1 MSMTTS
7 IEALRSALE
16 QTDPCAILPALA
28 AATGDLSLLEEDLR
42 PSDAVF
48 ADPPGGYE
56 EERLARVREL
66 AIRGLEHLANG
77 SAHPVTS
84 DEDLLR
90 IMSWLVPDPDLRA
103 HVGLYLQEAGL
114 RDLRTPSWNA
124 PELNDGAPFRV
135 VIIGAGMSGIVAG
148 HRFLQAGCTV
158 TVFEKDSAIG
168 GTWLE
173 NAYPGCRV
181 DVANHLYAYSFGER
195 RNWPNTQ
202 STRAELLEYFQA
214 IASSTGVAAHIH
226 CSTAVTALS
235 YDEST
240 KTWNVT
246 VRGPEGER
254 TVVADVVI
262 SSVGQLNHPKL
273 PQLPGMDRFQGPSFH
288 TARWREDV
296 DLSGK
301 RVAVVGTGSTGIQV
315 ISEIAKVAKSVTIF
329 ERTPTWVVPVLE
341 YKAPVAEGQRLLF
354 DFIPGYLGWHRLWL
368 LWKNCEGLLALARV
382 DENFDGGDAS
392 VSPANAE
399 FRALLEMAIQM
410 FLPERDDLV
419 EMVTPAYPPI
429 ARRLSPDDGSYFATL
444 MMETTTLI
452 HGAVEEVTE
461 TGLIDD
467 QGTHHEVD
475 VIVWATGFQAQDF
488 LLPMPVIGR
497 DGVTLAEIWQQDP
510 LAYLGICVPN
520 FPNLFFTYGPNTNI
534 VINGSIIYFSELEV
548 DWIQRVVAHTLR
560 RGDKVVEPTSAALDA
575 WRNFVDVGNDRMAWG
590 VSSVPSWYRSASGRI
605 TQNWPESLLVYFD
618 MTKELDE
625 TALKFA

>member
-1 MSMTTS
+1 MTTS
-7 IEALRSALE
+7 IEALRTVLE
-16 QTDPCAILPALA
+16 QADPCAILPALA
-28 AATGDLSLLEEDLR
+28 AATGDLSLLEDDLK

-48 ADPPGGYE
+48 ADPPGGYDE
-56 EERLARVREL
+56 DRLARVHAL
-66 AIRGLEHLANG
+66 ALQGLEHLENG
-77 SAHPVTS
+77 TAKPVTS
-84 DEDLLR
+84 DDDLLR
-90 IMSWLVPDPDLRA
+90 IMSWLVPDPDLA
-103 HVGLYLQEAGL
+103 QHVNLYLQEAGI
-114 RDLRTPSWNA
+114 RDLRAPSWNA
-124 PELNDGAPFRV
+124 AELHGGAPLRV
-135 VIIGAGMSGIVAG
+135 VIIGAGMSGIVAA
-148 HRFLQAGCTV
+148 HRFTQAGCAV
-158 TVFEKDSAIG
+158 TVFEKDNAIG

-181 DVANHLYAYSFGER
+181 DVANHLYAYSFGQR

-202 STRAELLEYFQA
+202 STRAELLEYFQTTA
-214 IASSTGVAAHIH
+214 KETGVEGKVE
-226 CSTAVTALS
+226 CSTAVTGLTF
-235 YDEST
+235 DEST
-240 KTWNVT
+240 KTWDVT
-246 VRGPEGER
+246 VHGPEGER

-273 PQLPGMDRFQGPSFH
+273 PQLPGMEMFQGPSFH
-288 TARWREDV
+288 TARWRDDV
-296 DLSGK
+296 DLAGK

-354 DFIPGYLGWHRLWL
+354 DLIPGYLGWHRLWL

-382 DENFDGGDAS
+382 DPNFDGGDAS
-392 VSPANAE
+392 VSQANAE

-410 FLPERDDLV
+410 FLPGRDDLI

-444 MMETTTLI
+444 LMESTTLI
-452 HGAVEEVTE
+452 HGAVTEVTE
-461 TGLIDD
+461 SGLIDD

-497 DGVTLAEIWQQDP
+497 DGVTLADTWQQDP

-560 RGDKVVEPTSAALDA
+560 SGATVVEPTPEAVDA
-575 WRNFVDVGNDRMAWG
+575 WRNFVDLGNDQMAWG

-618 MTKELDE
+618 MTRDLDE
-625 TALKFA
+625 SALRFS

>member
-1 MSMTTS
+1 MATS
-7 IEALRSALE
+7 IDALRSALE

-56 EERLARVREL
+56 EERLARVRAL
-66 AIRGLEHLANG
+66 AIRGFEHLVNR
-77 SAHPVTS
+77 SAQPVTN
-84 DEDLLR
+84 DEDLFR
-90 IMSWLVPDPDLRA
+90 IMSWLVPDPELKA
-103 HVGLYLQEAGL
+103 HVDLYLQEAGL

-124 PELNDGAPFRV
+124 PELSDGAPLRV

-214 IASSTGVAAHIH
+214 MASSTGVAAHVH

-246 VRGPEGER
+246 VHGPEGER

-273 PQLPGMDRFQGPSFH
+273 PQLPGMDRFHGPSFH

-382 DENFDGGDAS
+382 DETFDGGDAS

-548 DWIQRVVAHTLR
+548 DWIQRVVACTLQ

-625 TALKFA
+625 AALKFA